1 MPRCIGHDYKSR
13 CIYHITF
20 KKAPGAPVF
29 GSLCGESPNYG
40 ISRSQLGSV
49 IEKQIRLIPA
59 LNPALKI
66 LQYCIMPDHVHLL
79 LFVTAPTEEHL
90 GNYIGRFKV
99 LCHQKNREI
108 TGTDYSIFEDDFYD
122 CILYRSRSLDVIYK
136 YVRENPRRL
145 GVRKEHPDFF
155 RRVNQIEFGGE
166 AYRAYGN
173 MQLMDNPF
181 KELVVVHRADSPD
194 IKARKRQQWLYTAA
208 NGGVLVSPFISQAEK
223 SIRGEAEALGGRIIL
238 IQNEPFQ
245 ERYKPIGHNF
255 ELCEAGR
262 LLIIAPM
269 IASDFSRSE
278 CLKMNSL
285 ADMIA
290 KG

>member
-20 KKAPGAPVF
+20 RKAHGAPVF

-49 IEKQIRLIPA
+49 IEKQIHLIPA

-79 LFVTAPTEEHL
+79 LFVTTPTEEHL

-122 CILYRSRSLDVIYK
+122 CILYRSRSLNVIYK
-136 YVRENPRRL
+136 YIRENARRL
-145 GVRKEHPDFF
+145 AVRLAQPEFF
-155 RRVNQIEFGGE
+155 RRVNQIELGGE
-166 AYRAYGN
+166 LYQAYGN

-181 KELVVVHRADSPD
+181 KEQVVVHRADSAEAMA
-194 IKARKRQQWLYTAA
+194 KNREQWLYTGA
-208 NGGVLVSPFISQAEK
+208 NGGVLVSPFISSAEK
-223 SIRGEAEALGGRIIL
+223 AVRTEAEALGGRIIL

-245 ERYKPIGHNF
+245 ERYKPPGHNF

-262 LLIIAPM
+262 LLIIAPVTG
-269 IASDFSRSE
+269 SGFSRSE
-278 CLKMNSL
+278 CLKMNAL
-285 ADMIA
+285 AAMIVRN
-290 KG
+290 